1 MGHKIRVKVNDRS
14 YIKVIQTED
23 EEAQIRAAAREIE
36 ADINEL
42 QAISP
47 SISLVDIATVVA
59 MNKCIAKNLA
69 IRSRAEDDQ
78 QYERISADLQRYV
91 DSLK

>member
-1 MGHKIRVKVNDRS
+1 MGHRIKVKVNDRS

-47 SISLVDIATVVA
+47 NIPLVDIATVVA
-59 MNKCIAKNLA
+59 LNKCMTKNQV
-69 IRSRAEDDQ
+69 IRARAEDDS
-78 QYERISADLQRYV
+78 QYGRISAELQRYV